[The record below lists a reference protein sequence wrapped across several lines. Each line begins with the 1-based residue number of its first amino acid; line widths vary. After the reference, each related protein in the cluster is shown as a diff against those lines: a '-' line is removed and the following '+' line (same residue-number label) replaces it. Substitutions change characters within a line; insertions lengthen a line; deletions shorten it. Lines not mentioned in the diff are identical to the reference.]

1 MESETTPTVT
11 TLSANDREALRGL
24 AQWARMLA
32 IIGFVMT
39 GIMIVFAIGM
49 SLLMGPMVDR
59 AAAQQQQL
67 LQEVYAN
74 GGTGGLPPE
83 ELMRHRTGPGTFFG
97 GIYMFFVVVFGAIYL
112 IPTVLLYRF
121 AVRVRRVLDGPFD
134 APLFTSAL
142 HAHRR
147 MYKFMGI
154 LTLVMLGLYLL
165 VLIGAALFT
174 TAMQQWR
181 PPGG

>member
-1 MESETTPTVT
+1 MENETTPTVT

-24 AQWARMLA
+24 ARWARMLA
-32 IIGFVMT
+32 IIGFVMV
-39 GIMIVFAIGM
+39 GIMVVFAIGM

-59 AAAQQQQL
+59 AVAQQQEL
-67 LQEVYAN
+67 LQDAYAN
-74 GGTGGLPPE
+74 RGTGGLPPE
-83 ELMRHRTGPGTFFG
+83 ELMRQSAGPRAFASGL
-97 GIYMFFVVVFGAIYL
+97 YMVFMVVFGAIYL

-142 HAHRR
+142 QAHRR

-154 LTLVMLGLYLL
+154 LTLVLLGLYLL

>member
-1 MESETTPTVT
+1 MENLTPPTVT
-11 TLSANDREALRGL
+11 TLSNNDREALRGL
-24 AQWARMLA
+24 AHWARLLA
-32 IIGFVMT
+32 IIGFVMV
-39 GIMIVFAIGM
+39 GIMIVFAFAM
-49 SLLMGPMVDR
+49 NMLMGPVMDR

-67 LQEVYAN
+67 LQEAYAH
-74 GGTGGLPPE
+74 GGAGGLPPE
-83 ELMRHRTGPGTFFG
+83 ELMRQRAGPRAFASGLS
-97 GIYMFFVVVFGAIYL
+97 IFFVVVFGAIYL

>member
-1 MESETTPTVT
+1 M
-11 TLSANDREALRGL
+11 
-24 AQWARMLA
+24 
-32 IIGFVMT
+32 
-39 GIMIVFAIGM
+39 
-49 SLLMGPMVDR
+49 
-59 AAAQQQQL
+59 
-67 LQEVYAN
+67 
-74 GGTGGLPPE
+74 
-83 ELMRHRTGPGTFFG
+83 
-97 GIYMFFVVVFGAIYL
+97 FGAIYL

-142 HAHRR
+142 QAHRR

-154 LTLVMLGLYLL
+154 LTLVLLGLYLL

>member
-1 MESETTPTVT
+1 MENLTPPTVT
-11 TLSANDREALRGL
+11 TLSNNDREALRGL
-24 AQWARMLA
+24 AQWARLLA
-32 IIGFVMT
+32 IIGFV
-39 GIMIVFAIGM
+39 VIGFMLVLAFSM
-49 SLLMGPMVDR
+49 SLLMGPLIDQ

-67 LQEVYAN
+67 LQEAYAN
-74 GGTGGLPPE
+74 GGTGGIPQE
-83 ELMRHRTGPGTFFG
+83 ELMRQRTGPGAFFG
-97 GIYMFFVVVFGAIYL
+97 GAYMFFVVLFGGIYL
-112 IPTVLLYRF
+112 IPNVLLYQF
-121 AVRVRRVLDGPFD
+121 AARVRRVLDGPFD

-154 LTLVMLGLYLL
+154 LTLVIFGLYLL
-165 VLIGAALFT
+165 VFIGAALFT